1 MMENDHLQISPA
13 EMKVIANIVSK
24 DDSAIAAA
32 YAEGLH
38 IAGQRY
44 VLARVDEGDVYA
56 RAVGSRNADFT
67 SQTMDDWTAR

>member
-24 DDSAIAAA
+24 DAKAIDAA

-38 IAGQRY
+38 IAGVRY
-44 VLARVDEGDVYA
+44 VLTRVDEGEAYA

-67 SQTMDDWTAR
+67 SQTMDDWTAC